1 MKRNARVVHRIAD
14 CVDRF
19 TEPVYWVSKDLR
31 AQLLYSAMNVK
42 TKTTMML
49 IAAALLWGIGN
60 VCALPLRVLIE
71 EQHAKIEPAIKK
83 FQQECSGHTD
93 SQACK
98 EEHEALVKALNEFLS
113 LVQNGLKV
121 IDAHANDASDADYQ
135 KQTEALRARA
145 QQHLNWGR
153 EQLAALQ

>member
-1 MKRNARVVHRIAD
+1 
-14 CVDRF
+14 
-19 TEPVYWVSKDLR
+19 
-31 AQLLYSAMNVK
+31 MNTK
-42 TKTTMML
+42 TKTTMMIL
-49 IAAALLWGIGN
+49 AAALLCWIGN
-60 VCALPLRVLIE
+60 VCALPLRILVE

-98 EEHEALVKALNEFLS
+98 EEHDALVKALNEFLS
-113 LVQNGLKV
+113 LVQNGFKV

-135 KQTEALRARA
+135 KQIAALRAKA
-145 QQHLNWGR
+145 QQHLDWGR